1 MSKFNA
7 YVDERFG
14 RELVLR
20 VYGPRG
26 STPEHLVVNEE
37 FLNEELNPGD
47 WATLTVER
55 DSSERIPHNM
65 PEMKCNCGEVFP
77 GYANFDQHIRLNPS
91 HDLEEFI

>member
-26 STPEHLVVNEE
+26 STPEHLVVDEN
-37 FLNEELNPGD
+37 FLNDNLKIGD
-47 WATLTVER
+47 WVIVSIEK
-55 DSSERIPHNM
+55 DDIHEH
-65 PEMKCNCGEVFP
+65 
-77 GYANFDQHIRLNPS
+77 
-91 HDLEEFI
+91 